1 MKDYL
6 NLICKF
12 FRNLINEGT
21 LSELKIEKIEYQR
34 KINSFKREQMI
45 SPYDSNNLL

>member
-6 NLICKF
+6 NLICKI
-12 FRNLINEGT
+12 FRNWIYERT

-34 KINSFKREQMI
+34 KINSFKTEQI
-45 SPYDSNNLL
+45 LSTYDSNNLL